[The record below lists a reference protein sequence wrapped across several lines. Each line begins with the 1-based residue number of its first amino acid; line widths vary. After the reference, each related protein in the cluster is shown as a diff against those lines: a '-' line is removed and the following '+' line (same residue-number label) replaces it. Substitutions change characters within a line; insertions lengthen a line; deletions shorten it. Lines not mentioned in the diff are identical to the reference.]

1 MGNDLGTG
9 IQGAVYRYQV
19 TGYGGSLFTIMKEM
33 TYVTSGTYTGKTA
46 VSVILW
52 FNGTLVL
59 TVLTIYSLIKISR
72 TDARQ
77 IRWLGIGLTIT
88 VLLYLGSCISQY
100 GLSFLARR
108 ESVCRW
114 ESSCLVYSPVPCSIF
129 CRDLILLDESG

>member
-52 FNGTLVL
+52 FTGTLVL

-100 GLSFLARR
+100 GLFFSGPAGISL
-108 ESVCRW
+108 
-114 ESSCLVYSPVPCSIF
+114 PVGI
-129 CRDLILLDESG
+129 ILLGLFTGAMQYLLQGSHTTG